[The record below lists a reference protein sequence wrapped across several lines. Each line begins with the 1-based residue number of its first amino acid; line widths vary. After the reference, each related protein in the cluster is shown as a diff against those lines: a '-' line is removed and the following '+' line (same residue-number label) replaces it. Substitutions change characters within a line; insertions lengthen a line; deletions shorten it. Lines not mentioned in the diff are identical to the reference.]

1 MTESISTYKK
11 KIEELFK
18 HSLVYG
24 ITSSL
29 QNVLGFIMLPI
40 LTTFYTPDVFGVYSI
55 LLLLSALTSAIFY
68 LGASSA
74 LGRFYFDEDS
84 DSYKKKIV
92 TTSLLITLGGAA
104 FLVLSG
110 FLFANRLSLYLF
122 QTTAY
127 SKSIVLILIGTA
139 FTFLLNF
146 MTLLLRYEKKSIK
159 FFFIIISGV
168 ILNFSITYLLLSRY
182 KYGLL
187 APIYGLLISNAIC
200 FSVIL
205 LTRMHLLTRSLELN
219 HFKMVLSFGIQ
230 SSLAGFLFYFLE
242 WVDRL
247 IIKDLLTLKDVGIYS
262 LGYRLGSVMN
272 ILVIMPFTLVWG
284 PLRMQNAKNKDAD
297 IFSGKVVS
305 YYTIVGV
312 MILVT
317 TILFGEDVVKLIF
330 ANKSYSAAAI
340 VMPIIMFSLFFYG
353 YQSIVD
359 FGIYL
364 HKKVYFYIL
373 VSFIAIIFNV
383 GMNYWLIPNFGYM
396 AAAYITLATYMITS
410 TSIYFISNFY
420 LKIKV
425 EVVRV
430 VMALSVVPFLYFIIN
445 FLSISSILLK
455 SIIALILF
463 YLFYIAWLNESER
476 RYLNQ
481 KINLLIGKHSKSKI
495 DA

>member
-1 MTESISTYKK
+1 
-11 KIEELFK
+11 
-18 HSLVYG
+18 
-24 ITSSL
+24 
-29 QNVLGFIMLPI
+29 MLPI

-84 DSYKKKIV
+84 DAFKKKIV
-92 TTSLLITLGGAA
+92 TTSLLITIGGAT
-104 FLVLSG
+104 FLVLCG
-110 FLFANRLSLYLF
+110 FLFANHLSIYLF

-127 SKSIVLILIGTA
+127 SKPIILILIGTA

-146 MTLLLRYEKKSIK
+146 MTLLLRYEKKSIQ
-159 FFFIIISGV
+159 FFFTIISGV
-168 ILNFSITYLLLSRY
+168 ILNFLITYILLSNY

-187 APIYGLLISNAIC
+187 APIYGLLISNATC
-200 FSVIL
+200 FSIIL

-230 SSLAGFLFYFLE
+230 SSLAGFLFYIIE

-247 IIKDLLTLKDVGIYS
+247 IIKDLLTLNDVGIYS
-262 LGYRLGSVMN
+262 LGYKLGSVMN

-284 PLRMQNAKNKDAD
+284 PLRMENAKNKDAD

-312 MILVT
+312 MVLVT
-317 TILFGEDVVKLIF
+317 AILFGEDIMRLIF
-330 ANKSYSAAAI
+330 INKSYSSAAT
-340 VMPIIMFSLFFYG
+340 VLPIIMFSLFFYG
-353 YQSIVD
+353 YQSIID

-364 HKKVYFYIL
+364 HKKLYYYIL

-383 GMNYWLIPNFGYM
+383 VMNYLLIPKFGYM
-396 AAAYITLATYMITS
+396 AAAYITLVTYMITS
-410 TSIYFISNFY
+410 ILIYLISNFY
-420 LKIKV
+420 FKIKV
-425 EVVRV
+425 EVIRV
-430 VMALSVVPFLYFIIN
+430 LIALAVVPFLYFIVY

-455 SIIALILF
+455 SIIALVLF
-463 YLFYIAWLNESER
+463 YFFYVAWLNKSER

-481 KINLLIGKHSKSKI
+481 KINLLIGKQSKFKI